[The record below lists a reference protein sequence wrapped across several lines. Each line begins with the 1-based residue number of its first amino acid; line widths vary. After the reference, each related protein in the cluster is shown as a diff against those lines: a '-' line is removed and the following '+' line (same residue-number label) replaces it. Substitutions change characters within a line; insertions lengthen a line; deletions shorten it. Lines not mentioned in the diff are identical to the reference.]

1 MSTKHINRM
10 SNLVV
15 IVALAVNWLP
25 VTSATAIPASGT
37 QAAQMLLVE
46 SLLNYDGT
54 LNTTTTASGTLD
66 LRGWNVT
73 LDSARG
79 PILTRAA
86 AATPNTNPWSAL
98 ANNGLEFM
106 VTALAVS
113 GSDLYVGGVFTQTAD
128 NAVTNLNHIAKY
140 SDGAWSALANNGL
153 DAEVYALA
161 VSGNDLY
168 VGGGFTQT
176 ADGTVKNL
184 NHIAKYSG
192 GTWSALSNN
201 GLSDAVV
208 YALAVSGNDL
218 YVGGSF
224 WQTADGT
231 VKNLNDIAKYSNGT
245 WSALA
250 NDGLNSNVYALAVSG
265 SDLYVGGDF
274 TQSFDGTMTNLNKI
288 ARYSSGGTWSA
299 LSNNGLLGYH
309 GVYALAVSGS
319 DLYVGGDFT
328 QTADGTV
335 KNLNNIAKYSGGVW
349 SAFAHNGLGNYVQ
362 ALAVSG
368 SDLYVGGWFTQSADG
383 TVNNLHAIAK
393 YSSGAWSALP
403 NNGLSN
409 DVYALAVSESALYVG
424 GEFTG
429 SGDWT
434 VTNLR
439 KIAKLGL
446 STAPDHSCYL
456 PMVSK

>member
-1 MSTKHINRM
+1 MNIKRINRIL
-10 SNLVV
+10 NLVV
-15 IVALAVNWLP
+15 IMALMLAWQP
-25 VTSATAIPASGT
+25 VTSATATAAPDAP
-37 QAAQMLLVE
+37 AAQMLPVE
-46 SLLNYDGT
+46 SLLNSDGT
-54 LNTTTTASGTLD
+54 LNTRTGASGALD
-66 LRGWNVT
+66 LRGWSVT

-79 PILTRAA
+79 PILTRDAPALAA
-86 AATPNTNPWSAL
+86 LNADTWSAL
-98 ANNGLEFM
+98 PNNGLDGS
-106 VTALAVS
+106 VWTIAVM

-128 NAVTNLNHIAKY
+128 STVT
-140 SDGAWSALANNGL
+140 
-153 DAEVYALA
+153 
-161 VSGNDLY
+161 
-168 VGGGFTQT
+168 
-176 ADGTVKNL
+176 NL

-231 VKNLNDIAKYSNGT
+231 VKKLNDIAKYSNGT

-274 TQSFDGTMTNLNKI
+274 TQTDDGTMTNLNKI